1 MEVGALLVR
10 IWQDRCS
17 FFRWHCAKL
26 KDFRFNKVRLM
37 KKTLLLS
44 IIAVSLVLSFAPST
58 VFANSSN
65 SKWASEIVWGN
76 NVEWQMVA
84 PPGHGSAVPAEPLYV
99 VAPQTNNPQSPANN
113 DHLPGV
119 AHDHVLAPPPHN
131 RGGFNANW
139 EVYLVLCVSIS
150 CTAVNEPGLG
160 GAPLALSYNG
170 APLTN
175 DAAIQAGV
183 ASGALVL
190 LDSGIHFIC
199 AVAPIK

>member
-1 MEVGALLVR
+1 
-10 IWQDRCS
+10 
-17 FFRWHCAKL
+17 
-26 KDFRFNKVRLM
+26 M

-65 SKWASEIVWGN
+65 SKWASEIMWGN

-84 PPGHGSAVPAEPLYV
+84 PPGHGSAVPAEPLYI
-99 VAPQTNNPQSPANN
+99 VAPQTSNPQSPANN

-131 RGGFNANW
+131 KGGFNANW
-139 EVYLVLCVSIS
+139 EVYVVLCVSS
-150 CTAVNEPGLG
+150 ACTAVIEPAGSALA
-160 GAPLALSYNG
+160 GAPLALTYNG

-175 DAAIQAGV
+175 DGAIQAGV

-190 LDSGIHFIC
+190 VDSGIHFIC